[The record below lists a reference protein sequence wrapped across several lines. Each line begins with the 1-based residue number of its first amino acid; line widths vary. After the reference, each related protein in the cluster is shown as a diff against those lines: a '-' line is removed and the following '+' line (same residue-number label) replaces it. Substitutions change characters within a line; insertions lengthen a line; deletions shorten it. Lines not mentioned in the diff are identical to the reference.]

1 MTAGSMPEE
10 GIFLNL
16 LISVGYF
23 NEARFIDCFI
33 GNFYQLEPVQYYY
46 MLSLQH
52 VIMVKKRK

>member
-46 MLSLQH
+46 M
-52 VIMVKKRK
+52 